1 MENMTLDFAKSIAEF
16 AETLVK
22 NEYGDNPFSVAVVD
36 KDGFT
41 ILYQKK
47 DGAKLLTIA
56 LTPAKAYNSTCTR
69 TKYVSSHGF
78 SLPFLRKPAN

>member
-41 ILYQKK
+41 ILYQ
-47 DGAKLLTIA
+47 GEL
-56 LTPAKAYNSTCTR
+56 
-69 TKYVSSHGF
+69 SS
-78 SLPFLRKPAN
+78 